1 MFLNKYFVK
10 KLLYI
15 GLIFLIVA
23 ILIFGSMKFFSD
35 PVVSLLGYKST
46 YQQREQ
52 LRIQLGLDKSF
63 LEQFFRYFYNIIFK
77 WDFGKSYVYPEISS
91 LSLFIRSF
99 KITFTITCC
108 SCLIA
113 SLIGIF
119 LGYLSARHYK
129 SKIDYILIFTS
140 ILFISMPSFIIG
152 FLLQYFFAFYFNLL
166 PISGLDQIKSWILPI
181 ASLSLIAVFSIFR
194 IARSTLISVSNQP
207 FVIAARAKGLS
218 QERIWF
224 KHILKNSLV
233 PIFTHVSLIF
243 NFMLSGAI
251 ILESIFNLKG
261 LGLLMFDSFN
271 QRDLP
276 VLQCCVIMLSLVISL
291 IGILVELLCYFIDPT
306 FTKK

>member
-1 MFLNKYFVK
+1 
-10 KLLYI
+10 
-15 GLIFLIVA
+15 
-23 ILIFGSMKFFSD
+23 
-35 PVVSLLGYKST
+35 
-46 YQQREQ
+46 
-52 LRIQLGLDKSF
+52 
-63 LEQFFRYFYNIIFK
+63 
-77 WDFGKSYVYPEISS
+77 
-91 LSLFIRSF
+91 
-99 KITFTITCC
+99 
-108 SCLIA
+108 
-113 SLIGIF
+113 
-119 LGYLSARHYK
+119 
-129 SKIDYILIFTS
+129 
-140 ILFISMPSFIIG
+140 
-152 FLLQYFFAFYFNLL
+152 
-166 PISGLDQIKSWILPI
+166 
-181 ASLSLIAVFSIFR
+181 SLSLIAVFSIFR

>member
-1 MFLNKYFVK
+1 MFFHKYFVK
-10 KLLYI
+10 KLFYV

-23 ILIFGSMKFFSD
+23 ILIFSAMKFFSD
-35 PVVSLLGYKST
+35 PVISLLGYKST
-46 YQQREQ
+46 FQQREQ
-52 LRIQLGLDKSF
+52 LRIQLGLDKTF
-63 LEQFFRYFYNIIFK
+63 LEQFWSYISNIIFK
-77 WDFGKSYVYPEISS
+77 WDFGQSYAYPQMSA
-91 LSLFIRSF
+91 LSLFMKSF
-99 KITFTITCC
+99 KITFTITCL

-119 LGYLSARHYK
+119 LGYLAAINFK

-152 FLLQYFFAFYFNLL
+152 FLLQYFLAFYLNLL

-181 ASLSLIAVFSIFR
+181 TSLSLVAVFSIFR
-194 IARSTLISVSNQP
+194 IARVTLISVSEQP

-218 QERIWF
+218 NKRIWF

-233 PIFTHVSLIF
+233 PILTHVSLIF

-251 ILESIFNLKG
+251 VLESIFNLNG
-261 LGLLMFDSFN
+261 LGLLMFNSFN

-276 VLQCCVIMLSLVISL
+276 VLQCCVIILSLVISL